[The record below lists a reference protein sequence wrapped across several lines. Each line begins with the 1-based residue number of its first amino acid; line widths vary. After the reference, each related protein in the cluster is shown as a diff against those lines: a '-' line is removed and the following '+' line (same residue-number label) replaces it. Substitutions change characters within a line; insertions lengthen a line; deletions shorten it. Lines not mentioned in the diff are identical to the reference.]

1 MHSSFIA
8 LIFSNFYLIMSRSST
23 YDGIDL
29 MLNCEDVDQRDELTK
44 NWRDHKLQ
52 ELNFVGTVV

>member
-1 MHSSFIA
+1 MP
-8 LIFSNFYLIMSRSST
+8 RSST

-29 MLNCEDVDQRDELTK
+29 MLNCENVDQRDELTK

-52 ELNFVGTVV
+52 ELNFVGTVVRTLQIPSPHPKT

>member
-1 MHSSFIA
+1 MP
-8 LIFSNFYLIMSRSST
+8 RSST

-29 MLNCEDVDQRDELTK
+29 MLNCENVDQRDELTK

-52 ELNFVGTVV
+52 ELNFVGTVVRTLQIPFPHPKT